1 MFDINKNAPKSM
13 VHLYVGT
20 GKGKTTAAVGL
31 AVRCRGNGGKV
42 KFIQFLKGN
51 ESAELAPLKQLGIEI
66 LRTDE
71 VKKFT
76 FQMSEQEKEECSINC
91 SECFKEAAD
100 ALVNGDYNLI
110 VLDEVIDAVNA
121 HMLKQ
126 EELIKYVQER
136 NPNTEVVMTGRNP
149 SQEIIDL
156 SDYYTFM
163 EAKKHPYDKGIFAR
177 KGIEY

>member
-1 MFDINKNAPKSM
+1 MMNINQKVDSL
-13 VHLYVGT
+13 VHLYVGD

-31 AVRCRGNGGKV
+31 AVRCAGNGGKV

-51 ESAELAPLKQLGIEI
+51 HSSEIEPLQKLGIEV

-91 SECFKEAAD
+91 SECFQQAAE
-100 ALVNGDYNLI
+100 ALVNGDYDLI
-110 VLDEVIDAVNA
+110 VLDEVVDAVNA
-121 HMLKQ
+121 YMLKK
-126 EELIKYVQER
+126 EELVKYVKER
-136 NPNTEVVMTGRNP
+136 NPKTEVVMTGRNP
-149 SQEIIDL
+149 AQEIIDI
-156 SDYYTFM
+156 SDYYTLM
-163 EAKKHPYDKGIFAR
+163 KAEKHPYEKGIWAR